1 MNKSISKKCDA
12 NDVFKAG
19 GKNLLAQQIIS
30 QITNEIKPQIE
41 ETTVQG
47 FHLKNDGLYADV
59 FNKDSA
65 ETVKIGNR
73 LEVIGNTTLE
83 GINTL
88 LIEYMDCY
96 GNLKH
101 LALPRGELSEPRTAI
116 KFLLNKGYVINE
128 LRYKNKIADYL
139 NKCKPTNK
147 VIATKQVGWHQD
159 SYVFPD
165 RVIGDQNIKYF
176 GSLDS
181 EHFKPAGTIQEW
193 IENIANTCA
202 GNHFLELGLY
212 AGFSSIL
219 LPKMDFN
226 YGLHFYGKSSG
237 GKSTLLRVISSIFA
251 NPKFSINKWNS
262 THVGLEMTA
271 HNSNHSVMLLDEIH
285 EVDRNSLDS
294 IYMLVDGTGR
304 TRGKARFGDIST
316 AKLAKWQTVIISSG
330 ETSIKGMAKQL
341 GKTLQAGEVVR
352 FVDIE
357 VGNVCDNM
365 AQSEQLTQAAHSYY
379 GSAAEAFI
387 RFIVETKPNIK
398 ALYKQSF
405 EKLVNGKDLTGQC
418 MRVAKYFALMITA
431 GELAVEAKILPD
443 TYKPFAQCQAEFDK
457 FAINNNYDIE
467 FKMGYDRLYTAINDP
482 IQFVQ
487 NIMNTRLTPHY
498 IGWYEVG
505 YNDKIDYYMPTTNR
519 DKLNL
524 SKHIVKHLEKEEIL
538 IKKDPDGKNLRK
550 TARFESENK
559 QMYVYF
565 IQRSIL
571 ESRISEDDR

>member
-1 MNKSISKKCDA
+1 MNKSINGKCDA
-12 NDVFKAG
+12 NDVLQAG
-19 GKNLLAQQIIS
+19 GKTLLAQQIIS
-30 QITNEIKPQIE
+30 QITDEPKTNTKE
-41 ETTVQG
+41 ETIQG
-47 FHLKNDGLYADV
+47 FHLQDDGLYADV
-59 FNKDSA
+59 FNKDA
-65 ETVKIGNR
+65 VEVVKIGNK
-73 LEVIGNTTLE
+73 LEVIGNTTLD

-88 LIEYMDCY
+88 LIEYIDCY

-147 VIATKQVGWHQD
+147 VIATKQIGWNQN

-165 RVIGDQNIKYF
+165 RVIGDQNVKYF
-176 GSLDS
+176 GSLDY
-181 EHFKPAGTIQEW
+181 EHYKSAGTLQEW
-193 IENIANTCA
+193 IKNIADNCA

-219 LPKMDFN
+219 LSETDFN
-226 YGLHFYGKSSG
+226 YALHFYGKSSG
-237 GKSTLLRVISSIFA
+237 GKSTLLRVISSIFS
-251 NPKFSINKWNS
+251 NPKANLNKWNS

-271 HNSNHSVMLLDEIH
+271 YNSNHAVMLLDEIN

-294 IYMLVDGTGR
+294 IYMLVDGIGR

-316 AKLAKWQTVIISSG
+316 AKLAKWQAVIISSG

-357 VGNVCDNM
+357 VGDVCKDM
-365 AQSEQLTQAAHSYY
+365 VQSEYLTQAACSYY
-379 GSAAEAFI
+379 GSAAEAYI
-387 RFIVETKPNIK
+387 RFILEAKPNIK
-398 ALYKQSF
+398 FIYKQSL
-405 EKLVNGKDLTGQC
+405 EKLVNGKNLTAQC
-418 MRVAKYFALMITA
+418 TRVAKYFALMITA
-431 GELAVEAKILPD
+431 GELAIEAKVLPN
-443 TYKPFAQCQAEFDK
+443 TYNPFVVCRTEFDK

-467 FKMGYDRLYTAINDP
+467 FQIGYDRLYTAINDP
-482 IQFVQ
+482 IKFVQ
-487 NIMNTRLTPHY
+487 NVMNTRLTPHY

-505 YNDKIDYYMPTTNR
+505 YNDKIYYYMPTTNR
-519 DKLNL
+519 EKLNL
-524 SKHIVKHLEKEEIL
+524 SKHVVKHLENEEIL
-538 IKKDPDGKNLRK
+538 IKKDSDGKNLRK

-559 QMYVYF
+559 QMYVYI
-565 IQRSIL
+565 IQRAIL
-571 ESRISEDDR
+571 ENRISEDDR